1 MIELYKTYNQAKNVF
16 VKPKLHCYFGLW
28 KNDPCL
34 PVWRRGPIWRLGGS
48 PYDLNAKCY
57 FLKDSVAY
65 KKGEET
71 TKLSNGE
78 PYTYGVYG
86 RSYHQLPGNLYA
98 GMVVWNRN
106 IRKKLRKFGI
116 KRAKAWIYFPIWL
129 SFRIFN
135 RDVTW
140 KTKWTGYDIRYEYPP
155 QFTIVFFGLSLSFW
169 LNPVIKDN
177 ETEDYNHY
185 WESLL
190 KYVYGKYKGDLL
202 QTIISC
208 GKWENISK
216 NTSYFQ
222 VSKNY
227 IKPEYWEEYDKAI
240 ELYNELKDKETDE

>member
-1 MIELYKTYNQAKNVF
+1 MIHLYKTYNKAKDVF

-34 PVWRRGPIWRLGGS
+34 PVWRRGPVWRIGGS
-48 PYDLNAKCY
+48 SYKANSKCY
-57 FLKDSVAY
+57 QIYNQVPIKIHNRGDLKPDGTIYKFDYYKSSVH
-65 KKGEET
+65 K
-71 TKLSNGE
+71 
-78 PYTYGVYG
+78 
-86 RSYHQLPGNLYA
+86 LPGNLKPWDT
-98 GMVVWNRN
+98 VWKSKYR
-106 IRKKLRKFGI
+106 RLFRKFGLKI
-116 KRAKAWIYFPIWL
+116 AKAYIQLPMLF
-129 SFRIFN
+129 SFHIFN
-135 RDVTW
+135 IDVMW
-140 KTKWTGYDIRYEYPP
+140 KTKWTEYDIRYEYPP

-177 ETEDYNHY
+177 NTEDYNHY

-202 QTIISC
+202 QTVISC

-227 IKPEYWEEYDKAI
+227 VKPEYWEEYNKAI